1 MNDVVELNLAEFNV
15 NYKMYLPNSQTN
27 LIERI
32 ITHTKKPYEYEM
44 LKSMARQL
52 NRVDPSKNTAVL
64 DVGMNLGNHA
74 LFFAALGYRVIG
86 IEANP
91 KMSEIAKK
99 SIQINGFDNLIK
111 VIECGVSDKNEICH
125 FDCEIPENFGG
136 MSMAKSH
143 EENATGGGAANLSN
157 SLSVQC
163 CLIDDLNINEKISLI
178 KMDIE
183 GMEPAA
189 LRGAKK
195 LIAKNTPLIY
205 LESQK
210 IQALNENADI
220 LEALNYTHF
229 AMWDMGAP
237 MHLFMHLSAIDENL
251 WRQKIARDMAILRLN
266 HSSTP
271 QGVYLENL
279 LTSFY
284 NEQHALKDQLL
295 YAFIQLIGGQF
306 NGQNIQ
312 GKINEILEILKK

>member
-1 MNDVVELNLAEFNV
+1 MQDIFELKLDECNI

-32 ITHTKKPYEYEM
+32 IVNTKKPYEYEM
-44 LKSMARQL
+44 LKSMAKQL
-52 NRVDPSKNTAVL
+52 ERINKDKSGAVL

-74 LFFAALGYRVIG
+74 LFFAALGYKVIG

-91 KMSEIAKK
+91 KMSAIAKK

-111 VIECGVSDKNEICH
+111 VIECGVSDKEEICH

-143 EENATGGGAANLSN
+143 QENITGGGGYKLNN
-157 SLSVQC
+157 SLKVSC
-163 CLIDDLNINEKISLI
+163 RPIDSLGIDEKISLI

-183 GMEPAA
+183 GMEPPA
-189 LRGAKK
+189 LKGAKK
-195 LIAKNTPLIY
+195 LISKNNPLIY

-210 IQALNENADI
+210 IQALNENASI
-220 LEALNYTHF
+220 LEALNYIHF

-237 MHLFMHLSAIDENL
+237 THLFMPLCAVSDDI
-251 WRQKIARDMAILRLN
+251 WRQKIARDMAILRLH

-271 QGVYLENL
+271 QGEYLEHI
-279 LTSFY
+279 LTRFC
-284 NEQHALKDQLL
+284 NEQNVFKEQILR
-295 YAFIQLIGGQF
+295 AFVTLIGGAI
-306 NGQNIQ
+306 NGENFQ